1 MKIDRLRN
9 LETPLIS
16 SCCCYDKCNT
26 LIETKYLY
34 IQQFLSNHTT
44 SKLNV
49 ANGLWKAGNSSRNKV
64 GSLNIFIIGKTF
76 EDLNQYGEPWINHRK
91 LIWLCRYIVFLRW
104 FHFLISCNCP
114 KACLKWNKLQ
124 SPKALCFSS
133 FWKRQYVKDKH
144 HVQEILC
151 KQSLASFWIKKVIIS
166 DYRLQLCN
174 NAQNALQFALRHSEE
189 SFFSYL

>member
-16 SCCCYDKCNT
+16 FCCCYDKCNT

-76 EDLNQYGEPWINHRK
+76 EDLNQYGEP
-91 LIWLCRYIVFLRW
+91 
-104 FHFLISCNCP
+104 
-114 KACLKWNKLQ
+114 
-124 SPKALCFSS
+124 
-133 FWKRQYVKDKH
+133 
-144 HVQEILC
+144 
-151 KQSLASFWIKKVIIS
+151 
-166 DYRLQLCN
+166 
-174 NAQNALQFALRHSEE
+174 
-189 SFFSYL
+189 